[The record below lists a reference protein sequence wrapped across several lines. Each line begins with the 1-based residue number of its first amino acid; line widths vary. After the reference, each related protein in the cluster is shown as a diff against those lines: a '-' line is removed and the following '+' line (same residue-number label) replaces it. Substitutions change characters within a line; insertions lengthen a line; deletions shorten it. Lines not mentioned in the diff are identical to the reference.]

1 MPSSG
6 IILAAEIILIGFV
19 IAAIAYEGN
28 FTRYTWWS
36 FSVGYEAIRFVPA
49 AWPCPLFG
57 SDLLHSY
64 FIVNSCDWKLSRHLR
79 FFSHVSHVLVISSQ
93 P

>member
-1 MPSSG
+1 MPSMPSSG

-36 FSVGYEAIRFVPA
+36 FSVGNEAI
-49 AWPCPLFG
+49 
-57 SDLLHSY
+57 
-64 FIVNSCDWKLSRHLR
+64 
-79 FFSHVSHVLVISSQ
+79 
-93 P
+93 

>member
-1 MPSSG
+1 VRVNWKSGLDFGLGRRGRRKFHCRVRWEKRRRGMPSMPSSG

-36 FSVGYEAIRFVPA
+36 FSVGNEAI
-49 AWPCPLFG
+49 
-57 SDLLHSY
+57 
-64 FIVNSCDWKLSRHLR
+64 
-79 FFSHVSHVLVISSQ
+79 
-93 P
+93 

>member
-1 MPSSG
+1 MPSMPSSG

-36 FSVGYEAIRFVPA
+36 FSVGNEAIRFVPA

-57 SDLLHSY
+57 SDPPPTLISPSIPVIGNYLG
-64 FIVNSCDWKLSRHLR
+64 ICG
-79 FFSHVSHVLVISSQ
+79 FSLM
-93 P
+93 